1 MSNTEKFNADF
12 VRKYAQQSIQKEK
25 EDFYKDCDD
34 LIEFAKELI
43 LSSSKKYSSIRIN
56 KCGQTKNLFENE
68 KYIELFIKHFIDL
81 GFNAVYNCEN
91 YYNSYILISWWIIWL
106 ILTSKVLKSN

>member
-56 KCGQTKNLFENE
+56 ECGQTKNLFENE

-81 GFNAVYNCEN
+81 GFNAVYNCEKYSN
-91 YYNSYILISWWIIWL
+91 IHIGISW
-106 ILTSKVLKSN
+106 